1 MSPSDLPAPP
11 SAEVV
16 VARLRPHARALFW
29 PTVALLTDIAAVSYF
44 ADSLPEPWMNQL
56 LPAGGALLAVLLF
69 VFPVLRWSA
78 QNDTITTRR
87 IVIRSGVVVRS
98 RQELLHSRGY
108 DVTVRQAGLQLL
120 FGSGDVLIN
129 TGLEHPVVLRDVPNA
144 QLVQSALHDLME
156 ASFNPIAA
164 QQQRWQ
170 HPDEAYPYERYPD
183 EPDELDDSQEWGSR

>member
-1 MSPSDLPAPP
+1 MSPSGRSAPP
-11 SAEVV
+11 SPEEV

-29 PTVALLTDIAAVSYF
+29 PTVALLVDIAAVSYF
-44 ADSLPEPWMNQL
+44 ADSFPEQWMNL
-56 LPAGGALLAVLLF
+56 LLLAGGALVALLFF
-69 VFPVLRWSA
+69 VFPVLRWLA

-120 FGSGDVLIN
+120 FRSGDVLIN
-129 TGLEHPVVLRDVPNA
+129 TGLEHPVVLKDVPNA
-144 QLVQSALHDLME
+144 HLVQSALHDLME

-164 QQQRWQ
+164 RRQQWQ
-170 HPDEAYPYERYPD
+170 HPDEQYHEQYPGQTD
-183 EPDELDDSQEWGSR
+183 GLDDSQDWGSR